1 MVCRGVGAAVFMVLL
16 IGSSKNIQDTRAT
29 CGLTESLA
37 KSRQDNVEFAIAER
51 REEASLNNAM
61 PLSS

>member
-1 MVCRGVGAAVFMVLL
+1 MVLL

>member
-1 MVCRGVGAAVFMVLL
+1 MVYHGVGAAVIRVLL
-16 IGSSKNIQDTRAT
+16 IGSSKNIQDTRAI

-51 REEASLNNAM
+51 REEASLSNAM
-61 PLSS
+61 LLSS